1 VQFDIC
7 RGLFLGNNDE
17 TENSAGNGA
26 LWKKN
31 NAAQPIEDL

>member
-1 VQFDIC
+1 VQFDIR
-7 RGLFLGNNDE
+7 RGLFLGNSDA

-31 NAAQPIEDL
+31 NAAQPIKDL